1 MSKRTIE
8 VNFDGLIG
16 PTHNFAGLSAGNL
29 ASQKNR
35 FRLSNPRRA
44 ALQGLEKM
52 SVVAD
57 LGVTQAVI
65 PPQERPDFSLLGKA
79 GIRGRTPTQ
88 VLVRAQRQRPRL
100 LATSYSA
107 SNMWVANAATVSP
120 GPDTADHRIHL
131 TPANLVAQLHRS
143 IEAPHTAACFRK
155 LFDDDEV
162 FVHHEVLPASLA
174 TGALCSDEGAA
185 NHSRL
190 CAYHGAPGVELFVY
204 GRADSDSGAQQ
215 RRFLARHTLEAS
227 RAVAR
232 QHGLRPQRTVFARQ
246 KARAIDAGV
255 FHNDLV
261 AVGNES
267 VFIYHEHAFDQPA
280 VAIEE
285 MRAQYRTL
293 TDSDP
298 TLIEIRDDE
307 LSLEAAVQTYL
318 FNSQIV
324 TVADGSM
331 AWIAPRECE
340 SHSAARSCLN
350 DLLDRVDPIRSVHFI
365 DLSESMK
372 NGGGPACLR
381 LRIVLTARELAAVH
395 QGVLLTEQLRATLGE
410 WIQRSYRDRLHGDD
424 LADPELLAESYRA
437 LDELTAILG
446 LGSDFYPFQRL
457 GAPATR

>member
-1 MSKRTIE
+1 MSQKIVSEARTIE

-29 ASQKNR
+29 ASEENR

-52 SVVAD
+52 SAIAD
-57 LGVTQAVI
+57 LGVPQAVI

-79 GIRGRTPTQ
+79 GIRGRTPEQ
-88 VLVRAQRQRPRL
+88 VLARAQRESPRL
-100 LATSYSA
+100 LAASYSA
-107 SNMWVANAATVSP
+107 SNIWVANAATVSP

-143 IEAPHTAACFRK
+143 IEAAA
-155 LFDDDEV
+155 DEV
-162 FVHHEVLPASLA
+162 FAHHEMLPTSLA
-174 TGALCSDEGAA
+174 TGVFCSDEGAA

-190 CAYHGAPGVELFVY
+190 CAHHGDPGIELFVY
-204 GRADSDSGAQQ
+204 GRAGADSKAQQ
-215 RRFLARHTLEAS
+215 RHFLARQTLEAS
-227 RAVAR
+227 HAVAR
-232 QHGLRPQRTVFARQ
+232 QHDLGPQRTVFARQ
-246 KARAIDAGV
+246 QARAIDAGV

-267 VFIYHEHAFDQPA
+267 VFIYHERAFDQPA
-280 VAIEE
+280 VVMEE
-285 MRAQYRTL
+285 MRVQYQML

-307 LSLEAAVQTYL
+307 LSLAAAVRTHL

-331 AWIAPRECE
+331 AWIAPRYCE
-340 SHSAARSCLN
+340 SHSAARRCLN
-350 DLLDRVDPIRSVHFI
+350 DLLDRVGPIRSIHFV

-381 LRIVLTARELAAVH
+381 LRIVMTARELAAVH

-410 WIQRSYRDRLHGDD
+410 WIQRNYRDRLHVDD
-424 LADPELLAESYRA
+424 LADPELLAENHRA

-446 LGSDFYPFQRL
+446 LGSDFYPFQQL
-457 GAPATR
+457 G